1 MRKILNLERIHN
13 RFYHR
18 VKSGD
23 TLWTISKKYDVSVE
37 RLQELNNI
45 KSVSVSHL
53 DRVLVFKDYLTHEVR
68 EDECLQSISEHY
80 GVSKELIKKYNGL
93 SSDKLH
99 KGQYIIIKY

>member
-1 MRKILNLERIHN
+1 MREILKLERIHN

-23 TLWTISKKYDVSVE
+23 TLWSISKKYDVSVE

-45 KSVSVSHL
+45 KSVGISHL
-53 DRVLVFKDYLTHEVR
+53 DKVLVFKDYLTHEVR
-68 EDECLQSISEHY
+68 EGESLQSISKHY
-80 GVSKELIKKYNGL
+80 GVSKDLIKKYNGL

>member
-1 MRKILNLERIHN
+1 MRKILNLERVHN

-45 KSVSVSHL
+45 KSVGVSDL
-53 DRVLVFKDYLTHEVR
+53 DKVLVFKDYLTHEVR
-68 EDECLQSISEHY
+68 EDETLDSISKYY
-80 GVSKELIKKYNGL
+80 GVSKELLKKYNGL
-93 SSDKLH
+93 TSEKLH
-99 KGQYIIIKY
+99 EGQYIIIKY